1 MTKDSES
8 ISQLRKYSIQ
18 SKMDPEQG
26 LYKIRTDE

>member
-18 SKMDPEQG
+18 SKMDPEQS
-26 LYKIRTDE
+26 LYKKRTDE